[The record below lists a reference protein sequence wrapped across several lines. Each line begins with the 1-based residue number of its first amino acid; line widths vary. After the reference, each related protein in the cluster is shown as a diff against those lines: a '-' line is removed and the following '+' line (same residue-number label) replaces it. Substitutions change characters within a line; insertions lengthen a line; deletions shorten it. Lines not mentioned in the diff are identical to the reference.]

1 MEQGKLIIISAP
13 SGSGKSTIIGRIM
26 QDESLRL
33 AFSVSATTRPR
44 RGQEVHGVDYY
55 YKTIEEFQQ
64 MIENDELVEYQ
75 EVYEG
80 RYYGTPKSEV
90 ERITGMGKN
99 VVLDL
104 DVSRECMATAPSASS
119 SSHPV
124 SRCCVSGSST
134 AAPTAWRISR
144 PAWTRLNLKSA
155 SARNLT
161 TPLSTMTL
169 TPPLPRFTTSSL
181 ISSPN
186 SYIFIKRINDGSSV
200 LPGFTE
206 DRYFLSATSARIF
219 IAPLVIN
226 G

>member
-44 RGQEVHGVDYY
+44 RGKEKHGVDYY
-55 YKTIEEFQQ
+55 YLKPEEFKQ

-80 RYYGTPKSEV
+80 RFYGTPKSEV

-104 DVSRECMATAPSASS
+104 DVLGGVNVKQMYGDRA
-119 SSHPV
+119 
-124 SRCCVSGSST
+124 
-134 AAPTAWRISR
+134 IS
-144 PAWTRLNLKSA
+144 
-155 SARNLT
+155 
-161 TPLSTMTL
+161 
-169 TPPLPRFTTSSL
+169 
-181 ISSPN
+181 
-186 SYIFIKRINDGSSV
+186 IFIQPPSVEVLRQRLINRGTDSMEDIQNRIDKAEFEISIGPQFDYTVINDDLETAV
-200 LPGFTE
+200 VQVHDLIADFI
-206 DRYFLSATSARIF
+206 SAKQ
-219 IAPLVIN
+219 LDK
-226 G
+226 